1 MAKLLSQ
8 KRARRLLEKNGWVK
22 TVGGKHNIKME
33 KPGERPI
40 TLPMHH
46 GEDYSRSLTAAIL
59 EQAGV
64 ELMAQLKFNVL
75 VTEEDDGTFWAAVE
89 QLPGCFASGRD
100 FDELTDALSE
110 AIQMC
115 LPDDVKLGRLVS
127 VNAKDETRE
136 LVYA

>member
-1 MAKLLSQ
+1 
-8 KRARRLLEKNGWVK
+8 
-22 TVGGKHNIKME
+22 
-33 KPGERPI
+33 
-40 TLPMHH
+40 
-46 GEDYSRSLTAAIL
+46 
-59 EQAGV
+59 
-64 ELMAQLKFNVL
+64 MAQRKFNVL

-89 QLPGCFASGRD
+89 ELPGCFASGRD